1 MYKNDPKD
9 FPEDIADVM
18 RKVYKLYEDRENPDR
33 SPLLAFAVDDLY
45 YELKSLRTFQLKP
58 DYEVV
63 EMQNYFRSLIYD

>member
-1 MYKNDPKD
+1 MYKYNPED

-18 RKVYKLYEDRENPDR
+18 RKIYMLHKDKENPDR

-45 YELKSLRTFQLKP
+45 YELKSLRTFKLKP
-58 DYEVV
+58 AGEVI